1 MFKKI
6 NLVTKSFNLLSG
18 ISFLFNAF
26 QSVFADFLFGI
37 LYFLIFE
44 KLYYTKMHY
53 PLLMLLT
60 FLVFLYFVFL
70 IPFWGYHMEKGVNI
84 YTKNLTNL
92 VFKTILNRD
101 NVVHSSENIT
111 LIQHDVIND
120 SKILGWD
127 LVVFFQAILS
137 GIISTIVIF
146 NASYKMLLFLYI
158 LGLIA
163 IILNLFFIKIIK
175 KLYLCIRKNIEFK
188 IKYVSEYVNNLIIVN
203 IYGLNQS
210 MESDILKVLE
220 ELYKQKLR
228 IKIYETITFFIDN
241 MVYKIGFKL
250 VIIIYGMYLVS
261 IGSINFGYL
270 LLCFSMVEGIIFFL
284 SYTGEYISVI
294 QKLFISISKVNTFL
308 YSKRNSENSKF
319 VLKPVSRIEFK
330 DVFFKF
336 FDSKEYLIN
345 GLNLEFDFSNN
356 YIICG
361 KNGIGKST
369 IFKLIFGILKPD
381 KGSINFNYC
390 KLGNSGNPVY
400 VSQEPLIFSGTVR
413 ENILLDKRN
422 VSDDKIYK
430 ALQTVC
436 LDNWVDSL
444 DDGLDFYIDE
454 KVSVLSKGEKMRLT
468 IARALITNPQILFL
482 DEPDANLDIETIK
495 LIINNIKKLYKCK
508 FMIISHLTKYNIYDE
523 DFKIIEL

>member
-6 NLVTKSFNLLSG
+6 NLVKNSFNLLSG
-18 ISFLFNAF
+18 ISFLFNSF

-44 KLYYTKMHY
+44 KLYYSKIDY
-53 PLLMLLT
+53 PFLVLLT

-70 IPFWGYHMEKGVNI
+70 IPFWGYHMEKGVNV
-84 YTKNLTNL
+84 YNKNLTNL
-92 VFKTILNRD
+92 VFTTILNRNSD
-101 NVVHSSENIT
+101 VHSSENIT

-127 LVVFFQAILS
+127 LVVLFQAILS

-146 NASYKMLLFLYI
+146 NASYKMLLLLYI

-163 IILNLFFIKIIK
+163 IISNLFFIKIIK
-175 KLYLCIRKNIEFK
+175 KLYLCIRKNIELK

-203 IYGLNQS
+203 IYGLNES
-210 MESDILKVLE
+210 MESDILKVLGE
-220 ELYKQKLR
+220 VYKQKLR

-308 YSKRNSENSKF
+308 YSKINSEKSKF
-319 VLKPVSRIEFK
+319 VLKPISKVEFR

-336 FDSKEYLIN
+336 FDSKEYLID

-381 KGSINFNYC
+381 KGSINFKYC
-390 KLGNSGNPVY
+390 KLENSGNPVY

-482 DEPDANLDIETIK
+482 DEPDANLDVETIK

-523 DFKIIEL
+523 EFKIIEL